1 MLRNLGQ
8 DSWSLSGTSTREA
21 PWHVVPAYD
30 KLPARLFMSHIILET
45 LEKLNMAFPEM
56 KSERRKELQAMRK
69 QLKASRA
76 LGGGPQRCRRQA
88 YVQREHLGNH
98 QTLFRISSSNV

>member
-1 MLRNLGQ
+1 VLRNLGQ

-30 KLPARLFMSHIILET
+30 KLPARLFISHIILET

-69 QLKASRA
+69 QLE
-76 LGGGPQRCRRQA
+76 G
-88 YVQREHLGNH
+88 E
-98 QTLFRISSSNV
+98 